1 MLGGTRGGRT
11 GRAGFPFGAGSSEYR
26 IHDALNLSTDDARRR
41 HVAIDDAVEQAR
53 ILIALL
59 KVATARG
66 DGTLFTPSCH
76 RPSTAKTFVGE
87 PERPHH
93 RVRRRDEWNDGRTG
107 TPPDRP
113 VADAVDVAPRPGP
126 ADRRS

>member
-59 KVATARG
+59 KVATARE
-66 DGTLFTPSCH
+66 DGTLF
-76 RPSTAKTFVGE
+76 E
-87 PERPHH
+87 L
-93 RVRRRDEWNDGRTG
+93 
-107 TPPDRP
+107 PDRS
-113 VADAVDVAPRPGP
+113 GG
-126 ADRRS
+126 RRSRSH